1 MERTSKKQT
10 GWLLRVLVIGLLM
23 WLGWAEGTPVAAA
36 DTVSI
41 GTAAQLI
48 DFANRVNTGET
59 TLNGVLT
66 ADIELNKAINDDDT
80 TNWSHWGETSPP
92 DGLVPWTP
100 IGIPTNRYTGSFDG
114 AGHTVSG
121 IYINAPS
128 VTYQGLFGNV
138 KSGAT
143 ISNLGVI
150 ESYIS
155 GKNITGGV
163 AGFMYGTISNCFNRG
178 TVIGDTRVGGV
189 AGTANSVINSYNTG
203 SVSGNDFVGGVTG
216 LGVDLINSYN
226 SGKVSGNFCVGGVIG
241 RQNAMDPDGQTSV
254 SNCYNAGD
262 VTVIDATSLSSENV
276 GGVAGSTERINNSY
290 NTGRVNGTKSVGG
303 VVGKTPS
310 IKNSFNSGTVTGT
323 DDVGQI
329 AGYEVAA
336 PAASNCYYL
345 AGEAATG
352 IGNGGVD
359 VAGHTEFK
367 SPAAF
372 ASGEVAWRLQEGQP
386 DPTVAVWG
394 QALGDGGEALP
405 LLKTT
410 APVYRLTLKKGDDSL
425 YSQTY
430 RNAVATSLPDIA
442 GISWKDADKNL
453 YAEITEAG
461 DYTLYPWLTAAP
473 TPEPM
478 ATVVYGTKLRDIIL
492 SSDSDPVSNW
502 RWNWPAE
509 DQDQILAVGNDRGF
523 SARYRASD
531 GLLAIFEADIVPE
544 ITPRSLNEV
553 SISQPPNV
561 VYSGTALEPPITV
574 ADSGAVITADDYI
587 VTYSN
592 NTSPGTA
599 TVTISGQGN
608 YLGTVTRN
616 FTITSG
622 GGGGYTPPAL
632 SGISVTPQHISFDPS
647 GQIAVDISGLPAA
660 ATVYYSLDGIS
671 YSTTP
676 PAITRAGEHQL
687 YLRISSPG
695 YQDYTTQT
703 TVTVAKQSPPQV
715 SPIELPLPPQQQQP
729 YTLLLGSGLPADRG
743 LTQYQVGLIDDP
755 GGLLD
760 GPPIIAAD
768 GSMTCNFRRPL
779 QTAADATTGP
789 AEAALTGGADGLATA
804 APTVTITVLV
814 TMENYQD
821 TSLTVVVGEAAAFAG
836 LLTLAADNQ
845 HYFYQYDDLNY
856 SYLAAQLQPASAT
869 ARMYQHFV
877 DHHGQVVAYK
887 DPYQGYLDYQALQAA
902 YLQAQLSG
910 QVFVLADYGASPEA
924 VAYDGSVTAIRIVNR
939 AGQISGD

>member
-155 GKNITGGV
+155 GKNIT
-163 AGFMYGTISNCFNRG
+163 
-178 TVIGDTRVGGV
+178 
-189 AGTANSVINSYNTG
+189 
-203 SVSGNDFVGGVTG
+203 
-216 LGVDLINSYN
+216 
-226 SGKVSGNFCVGGVIG
+226 
-241 RQNAMDPDGQTSV
+241 
-254 SNCYNAGD
+254 
-262 VTVIDATSLSSENV
+262 

-502 RWNWPAE
+502 R
-509 DQDQILAVGNDRGF
+509 
-523 SARYRASD
+523 
-531 GLLAIFEADIVPE
+531 
-544 ITPRSLNEV
+544 
-553 SISQPPNV
+553 
-561 VYSGTALEPPITV
+561 
-574 ADSGAVITADDYI
+574 
-587 VTYSN
+587 
-592 NTSPGTA
+592 
-599 TVTISGQGN
+599 
-608 YLGTVTRN
+608 
-616 FTITSG
+616 
-622 GGGGYTPPAL
+622 
-632 SGISVTPQHISFDPS
+632 
-647 GQIAVDISGLPAA
+647 
-660 ATVYYSLDGIS
+660 
-671 YSTTP
+671 
-676 PAITRAGEHQL
+676 
-687 YLRISSPG
+687 
-695 YQDYTTQT
+695 
-703 TVTVAKQSPPQV
+703 
-715 SPIELPLPPQQQQP
+715 
-729 YTLLLGSGLPADRG
+729 
-743 LTQYQVGLIDDP
+743 
-755 GGLLD
+755 
-760 GPPIIAAD
+760 
-768 GSMTCNFRRPL
+768 
-779 QTAADATTGP
+779 
-789 AEAALTGGADGLATA
+789 
-804 APTVTITVLV
+804 
-814 TMENYQD
+814 
-821 TSLTVVVGEAAAFAG
+821 
-836 LLTLAADNQ
+836 
-845 HYFYQYDDLNY
+845 
-856 SYLAAQLQPASAT
+856 
-869 ARMYQHFV
+869 
-877 DHHGQVVAYK
+877 
-887 DPYQGYLDYQALQAA
+887 
-902 YLQAQLSG
+902 
-910 QVFVLADYGASPEA
+910 
-924 VAYDGSVTAIRIVNR
+924 
-939 AGQISGD
+939 